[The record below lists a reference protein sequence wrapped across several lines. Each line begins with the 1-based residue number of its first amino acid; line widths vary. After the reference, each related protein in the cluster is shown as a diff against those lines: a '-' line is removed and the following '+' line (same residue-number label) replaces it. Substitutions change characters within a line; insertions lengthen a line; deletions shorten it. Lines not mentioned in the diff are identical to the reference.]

1 MQLEVGKIIEGKVCT
16 VAKFGAFIDL
26 GEGKTGLVHIS
37 EIASEY
43 VKDINI
49 YLKPNQIVKVKI
61 LTFEKDGRISLSIKK
76 VENPEDIVAGINSRS
91 GSNFRANSFP
101 RDYPNSRN
109 EHAIPVKVNFEDT
122 LAKFMKESNDRLNDL
137 KKKMDPKRK
146 KSSKKKVDNL

>member
-1 MQLEVGKIIEGKVCT
+1 MQLEVGNIIEGKVCT

-43 VKDINI
+43 VKDINT

-76 VENPEDIVAGINSRS
+76 AENPEGVAGSNSRAGSFPKNGPNSRS
-91 GSNFRANSFP
+91 G
-101 RDYPNSRN
+101 Y
-109 EHAIPVKVNFEDT
+109 AIPVKVNFEDR
-122 LAKFMKESNDRLNDL
+122 LAKFMKESDDRLNDL

>member
-37 EIASEY
+37 EIAAEY
-43 VKDINI
+43 VKDINT

-76 VENPEDIVAGINSRS
+76 AENLESFAGSNSRVDSNSRAGSFPKNDPNSRS
-91 GSNFRANSFP
+91 GYAL
-101 RDYPNSRN
+101 
-109 EHAIPVKVNFEDT
+109 PVKVNFEDR
-122 LAKFMKESNDRLNDL
+122 LAKFMKESDDRLNDL
-137 KKKMDPKRK
+137 KKKMDPKRR